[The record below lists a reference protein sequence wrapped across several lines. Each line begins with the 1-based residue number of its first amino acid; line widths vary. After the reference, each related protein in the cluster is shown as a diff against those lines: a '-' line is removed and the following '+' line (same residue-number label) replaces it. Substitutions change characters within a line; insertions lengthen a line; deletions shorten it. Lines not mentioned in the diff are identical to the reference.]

1 MVDNVSVYNLNTNK
15 ALLDD
20 LNNQMSTRKKI
31 NDPTKDPVTAVSSL
45 RYRGSL
51 SEYTQYLGKNVTD
64 AASWTDSTRAAIDT
78 AKELMR
84 SLKAEYTS
92 ASNGTNENTDR
103 WTYYDNMVNVVNE
116 YFSVGDTT
124 NENRYLFS
132 GARTGDSLTFS
143 EKNFDDRFKA
153 VTEGMSQTD
162 IDNNYPDKFTNTY
175 KYAGI
180 TEEFDIEDIES
191 YGFTA
196 RQGKTGTD
204 GASGVTDQEISSIE
218 TTDTDEVNETKV
230 QNVEAYRIR
239 LAYEKLDESQ
249 DNVTYGYKYVDKD
262 GKIQESTETTN
273 VRVLV
278 VKDKNG
284 NDVDISA
291 DVNCNVH
298 LITND
303 YEINQD
309 SLSGEEVFL
318 NTTTGN
324 LIFGQS
330 VQAKLSECL
339 NSGYSISFEYNKS
352 AWEEGDAKPEH
363 YFKCVDVGPG
373 TDASQAIGYNLYY
386 DTDGVQQ
393 KSSGADQEIYY
404 NVGEGMQIRV
414 NSKASDAFTLD
425 ARRDLNELRDALTAW
440 DNARSKVERLKE
452 MQNDT
457 TTYGSDVQEK
467 ITYLLQAAE
476 KETEYA
482 KEKVDTMLSNGITR
496 SGNYFDVVNLAGT
509 EMGTSINRL
518 NLIRNRLTEH
528 QSTTTAQA
536 SDNENIDIST
546 VAVEVNAAT
555 ISFSAA
561 LQVTGKISQQSLV
574 NFL

>member
-1 MVDNVSVYNLNTNK
+1 MRITNQMMDNVSVYNLNTNK

-143 EKNFDDRFKA
+143 EKDFSDRAKKA
-153 VTEGMSQTD
+153 NADTGV
-162 IDNNYPDKFTNTY
+162 NA
-175 KYAGI
+175 KYDYVAI
-180 TEEFDIEDIES
+180 KELFELNDIES
-191 YGFTA
+191 YSYTV
-196 RQGKTGTD
+196 KVD
-204 GASGVTDQEISSIE
+204 DSGNALGSS
-218 TTDTDEVNETKV
+218 
-230 QNVEAYRIR
+230 
-239 LAYEKLDESQ
+239 
-249 DNVTYGYKYVDKD
+249 G
-262 GKIQESTETTN
+262 
-273 VRVLV
+273 
-278 VKDKNG
+278 
-284 NDVDISA
+284 
-291 DVNCNVH
+291 
-298 LITND
+298 ITND
-303 YEINQD
+303 DITKVTDTTDETRIQNVNIFRLRLSYENLD
-309 SLSGEEVFL
+309 SDQTYYSENSTTKAIEPDSTKSYELEFSDGTSFEVELIASDSEKSEAEFTGANANKIYL

-324 LIFGQS
+324 LLFGTERQEEIS
-330 VQAKLSECL
+330 EKLA
-339 NSGYSISFEYNKS
+339 SGVTASFKYNKTGDS
-352 AWEEGDAKPEH
+352 WKETDAKPEH
-363 YFKCVDVGPG
+363 YFECYDIGLGKGAENAIKYQNSVDP
-373 TDASQAIGYNLYY
+373 
-386 DTDGVQQ
+386 
-393 KSSGADQEIYY
+393 SGGELLSYRQEINY
-404 NVGEGMQIRV
+404 NVGEGMQVRV
-414 NSKASDAFTLD
+414 NSNADHVFTLD
-425 ARRDLNELRDALTAW
+425 ARRDLNELRNALTSW
-440 DNARSKVERLKE
+440 DAAKEKVARLKE
-452 MQNDT
+452 MQDDKMK
-457 TTYGSDVQEK
+457 YDSVAQEK
-467 ITYLLQAAE
+467 ITYLLRAAE

-482 KEKVDTMLSNGITR
+482 KEKVDTMLSKGITR
-496 SGNYFDVVNLAGT
+496 SGNYFDVVHLAGT

-546 VAVEVNAAT
+546 LAVEVNAAT
-555 ISFSAA
+555 LSFGAA

-574 NFL
+574 NLL

>member
-1 MVDNVSVYNLNTNK
+1 MRITNQMMDNVSVYNLNTNK

-143 EKNFDDRFKA
+143 EKNFSDRAK
-153 VTEGMSQTD
+153 
-162 IDNNYPDKFTNTY
+162 KTNADSGEEA
-175 KYAGI
+175 KYDYVAI
-180 TEEFDIEDIES
+180 KELFELNDIES
-191 YGFTA
+191 YSYTVKVDNSGNA
-196 RQGKTGTD
+196 LGSSGITD
-204 GASGVTDQEISSIE
+204 DDITTVTSE
-218 TTDTDEVNETKV
+218 TDETRIQDVSVFRLRLSYENLDAEQTYYSENASTKAIEPDSTKSYELEFSDGTSFE
-230 QNVEAYRIR
+230 VELIASDS
-239 LAYEKLDESQ
+239 EKSEADFTGA
-249 DNVTYGYKYVDKD
+249 NAN
-262 GKIQESTETTN
+262 KI
-273 VRVLV
+273 
-278 VKDKNG
+278 
-284 NDVDISA
+284 
-291 DVNCNVH
+291 
-298 LITND
+298 
-303 YEINQD
+303 Y
-309 SLSGEEVFL
+309 L

-324 LIFGQS
+324 LLFGTERQEEIS
-330 VQAKLSECL
+330 KKLA
-339 NSGYSISFEYNKS
+339 SGATASFKYNKTGDS
-352 AWEEGDAKPEH
+352 WKETDAKPEH
-363 YFKCVDVGPG
+363 YFECYD
-373 TDASQAIGYNLYY
+373 IGL
-386 DTDGVQQ
+386 G
-393 KSSGADQEIYY
+393 KGADNAIKYQNSADPSGGELLSYRQEINY
-404 NVGEGMQIRV
+404 NVGEGMQVRV
-414 NSKASDAFTLD
+414 NSNADQVFTLD
-425 ARRDLNELRDALTAW
+425 ARRDLNELRDALTIW
-440 DNARSKVERLKE
+440 DEAKNKVARLQE
-452 MQNDT
+452 MQEDKMKYDT
-457 TTYGSDVQEK
+457 TKQMTIAD
-467 ITYLLQAAE
+467 LLKAAE

-528 QSTTTAQA
+528 QATSTAQA

>member
-1 MVDNVSVYNLNTNK
+1 MRITNQMMDNVSVYNLNTNK

-143 EKNFDDRFKA
+143 EKNFSDRAK
-153 VTEGMSQTD
+153 
-162 IDNNYPDKFTNTY
+162 KTNADSGEEA
-175 KYAGI
+175 KYDYVAI
-180 TEEFDIEDIES
+180 KELFELNDIES
-191 YGFTA
+191 YSYTVKVDNSGNA
-196 RQGKTGTD
+196 LGSSGITD
-204 GASGVTDQEISSIE
+204 DDITTVTSE
-218 TTDTDEVNETKV
+218 TDET
-230 QNVEAYRIR
+230 RI
-239 LAYEKLDESQ
+239 Q
-249 DNVTYGYKYVDKD
+249 
-262 GKIQESTETTN
+262 
-273 VRVLV
+273 
-278 VKDKNG
+278 
-284 NDVDISA
+284 
-291 DVNCNVH
+291 DVNVFRLRLSYENLDAEQTYYSENASTKAIEPDSTKSYELEFSDGTSFEVE
-298 LITND
+298 LIAS
-303 YEINQD
+303 D
-309 SLSGEEVFL
+309 SEKSEADFTGANANKIYL

-324 LIFGQS
+324 LLFGTERQEEIS
-330 VQAKLSECL
+330 KKLA
-339 NSGYSISFEYNKS
+339 SGATASFKYNKTGDS
-352 AWEEGDAKPEH
+352 WKETDAKPEH
-363 YFKCVDVGPG
+363 YFECYD
-373 TDASQAIGYNLYY
+373 IGL
-386 DTDGVQQ
+386 G
-393 KSSGADQEIYY
+393 KGADNAIKYQNSVDPSGGELLSYRQEINY
-404 NVGEGMQIRV
+404 NVGEGMQVRV
-414 NSKASDAFTLD
+414 NSNADQVFTLD
-425 ARRDLNELRDALTAW
+425 ARRDLNELRDALTTW
-440 DNARSKVERLKE
+440 DEAKNKVARLQE
-452 MQNDT
+452 MQEDKMKYDT
-457 TTYGSDVQEK
+457 TKQMTIAD
-467 ITYLLQAAE
+467 LLKAAE

-528 QSTTTAQA
+528 QATSTAQA

>member
-1 MVDNVSVYNLNTNK
+1 MRITNQMMDNVSVYNLNTNK

-143 EKNFDDRFKA
+143 EKNFSDRAK
-153 VTEGMSQTD
+153 
-162 IDNNYPDKFTNTY
+162 KTNADSGEEA
-175 KYAGI
+175 KYDYVAI
-180 TEEFDIEDIES
+180 KELFELNDIES
-191 YGFTA
+191 YSYTVKVDNSGNA
-196 RQGKTGTD
+196 LGSSGITD
-204 GASGVTDQEISSIE
+204 DDITTVTSE
-218 TTDTDEVNETKV
+218 TDET
-230 QNVEAYRIR
+230 RI
-239 LAYEKLDESQ
+239 Q
-249 DNVTYGYKYVDKD
+249 
-262 GKIQESTETTN
+262 
-273 VRVLV
+273 
-278 VKDKNG
+278 
-284 NDVDISA
+284 
-291 DVNCNVH
+291 DVNVFRLRLSYENLDAEQTYYSENASTKAIEPDSTKSYELEFSDGTSFEVE
-298 LITND
+298 LIAS
-303 YEINQD
+303 D
-309 SLSGEEVFL
+309 SEKSEADFTGANANKIYL

-324 LIFGQS
+324 LLFGTERQEEIS
-330 VQAKLSECL
+330 KKLA
-339 NSGYSISFEYNKS
+339 SGATASFKYNKTGDS
-352 AWEEGDAKPEH
+352 WKETDAKPEH
-363 YFKCVDVGPG
+363 YFECYD
-373 TDASQAIGYNLYY
+373 IGL
-386 DTDGVQQ
+386 G
-393 KSSGADQEIYY
+393 KGADNAIKYQNSVDPSGGELLSYRQEINY
-404 NVGEGMQIRV
+404 NVGEGMQVRV
-414 NSKASDAFTLD
+414 NSNADQVFTLD
-425 ARRDLNELRDALTAW
+425 ARRDLNEMRDALTTW
-440 DNARSKVERLKE
+440 DEAKKKVARLQE
-452 MQNDT
+452 MQEDKMKYDT
-457 TTYGSDVQEK
+457 TKQMTIAD
-467 ITYLLQAAE
+467 LLKAAE

-528 QSTTTAQA
+528 QATSTAQA